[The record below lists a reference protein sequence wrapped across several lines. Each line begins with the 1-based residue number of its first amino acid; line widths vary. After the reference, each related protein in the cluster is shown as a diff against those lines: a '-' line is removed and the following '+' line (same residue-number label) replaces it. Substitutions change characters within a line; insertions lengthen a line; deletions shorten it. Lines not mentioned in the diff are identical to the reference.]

1 MFPHVCGTC
10 ETGFKT
16 ASKLVSHLA
25 KRGRCKPAA
34 AEVGGDGDQLEVGV
48 VAQLNILAEQLQA
61 VPGASGDSTTQAM
74 NLAEGDLVL
83 HVAEGLEQL
92 LRTDTPVTF
101 LVAPGGADGS
111 LELQP
116 MH

>member
-1 MFPHVCGTC
+1 
-10 ETGFKT
+10 
-16 ASKLVSHLA
+16 
-25 KRGRCKPAA
+25 
-34 AEVGGDGDQLEVGV
+34 